1 MPRKK
6 TTTRRRRAT
15 KADREFISEAEEI
28 VERMR
33 NDLADL
39 SDQSGGAGDV
49 DPDLLNG
56 IFRSAH
62 SLKALAGMFGFE
74 PIHELSLIHI

>member
-1 MPRKK
+1 MAKKK
-6 TTTRRRRAT
+6 TTTRRRRST

-39 SDQSGGAGDV
+39 TDQCSGPGDV
-49 DPDLLNG
+49 DPELLTASFDRR
-56 IFRSAH
+56 IR
-62 SLKALAGMFGFE
+62 
-74 PIHELSLIHI
+74 